1 MPTINPQ
8 ILRVAAFLLGFVV
21 GGLILQLFLPLFIP
35 RPWVSIPWVIGAI
48 ASGWWSAHQ
57 IAAPPAGR

>member
-1 MPTINPQ
+1 MFTINPQ
-8 ILRVAAFLLGFVV
+8 ILRIATFLLGLVV
-21 GGLILQLFLPLFIP
+21 GGLILELLLPLFIP
-35 RPWVSIPWVIGAI
+35 RPWVGIPVAIGAI